1 MPTTLPSRS
10 KAATLAQSLSWPET
24 ARFLILLLRVRW
36 LNRQLEGARRRVTH
50 HGLNVAGVDLVVI
63 ARRWLE
69 THEAIAALLGTP
81 EPPEVAKVRA
91 TLRPLDEI
99 RRRAEA
105 APPPPVQPSRR

>member
-10 KAATLAQSLSWPET
+10 KTAAIPQRRSWPDT

-36 LNRQLEGARRRVTH
+36 LNRQLAGARRRVARQ
-50 HGLNVAGVDLVVI
+50 GLDVAGVDLVVI

-69 THEAIAALLGTP
+69 THEAIHALLGTP

-99 RRRAEA
+99 ERRAA
-105 APPPPVQPSRR
+105 LAPSPLVQPSRR